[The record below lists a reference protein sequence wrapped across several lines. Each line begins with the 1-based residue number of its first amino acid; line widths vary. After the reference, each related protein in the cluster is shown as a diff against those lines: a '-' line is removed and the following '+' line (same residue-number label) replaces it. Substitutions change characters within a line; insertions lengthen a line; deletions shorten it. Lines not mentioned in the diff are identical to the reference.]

1 MCVEKIR
8 RDIVFGRSR
17 VKDYV
22 YRACLLFG
30 GFSFFIEG
38 IKSRGFFSEYGFVSE
53 MQFFPQGFRLSFYG
67 ILFFLYGFYLFL
79 IRFLSV
85 GSGFNEY
92 DKEKKLITVFRLW
105 YPGKNRRVIKQYS
118 FSRLKS
124 IVLESKKQIFDPRDF
139 DVYLNL
145 DKNQRISL
153 IEIGRQNG
161 FLQQREQEYFFI
173 ELAEFLDVFFE
184 RRRNEFSL

>member
-1 MCVEKIR
+1 MGIR
-8 RDIVFGRSR
+8 
-17 VKDYV
+17 
-22 YRACLLFG
+22 C
-30 GFSFFIEG
+30 
-38 IKSRGFFSEYGFVSE
+38 
-53 MQFFPQGFRLSFYG
+53 
-67 ILFFLYGFYLFL
+67 
-79 IRFLSV
+79 LSV

-92 DKEKKLITVFRLW
+92 DKEKKLITVFRFW

-145 DKNQRISL
+145 DKDQRISL

-184 RRRNEFSL
+184 RRRNEFSLMSLFKTFLLVKILLNMFKNLK